1 MLPRASGSVLVLIIG
16 GEVGGGAL
24 LDCSFSCERR
34 NPGLHSA
41 TLLTLGSCVRRRTE
55 FYRKGAARDNAT
67 PLPDQPAV
75 FIDAMSMT
83 KRYFTSLFT
92 MR

>member
-1 MLPRASGSVLVLIIG
+1 MA
-16 GEVGGGAL
+16 
-24 LDCSFSCERR
+24 RR
-34 NPGLHSA
+34 
-41 TLLTLGSCVRRRTE
+41 
-55 FYRKGAARDNAT
+55 
-67 PLPDQPAV
+67 PLSHQAAV

>member
-1 MLPRASGSVLVLIIG
+1 MTAYVGLRGTAPPRPCPE
-16 GEVGGGAL
+16 GEGVA
-24 LDCSFSCERR
+24 
-34 NPGLHSA
+34 
-41 TLLTLGSCVRRRTE
+41 
-55 FYRKGAARDNAT
+55 GAARGNT
-67 PLPDQPAV
+67 PPPPDQAA